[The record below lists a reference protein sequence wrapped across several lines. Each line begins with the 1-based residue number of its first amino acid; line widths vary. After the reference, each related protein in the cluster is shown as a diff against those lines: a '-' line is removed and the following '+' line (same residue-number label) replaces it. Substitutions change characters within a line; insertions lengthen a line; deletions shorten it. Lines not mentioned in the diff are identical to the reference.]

1 MLKHLSLP
9 FGKAKTLLLCET
21 DGFSLNAVVV
31 ERHDDDIRVLHRAL
45 SEQGNMTE
53 ALSDVLVQ
61 LAGQGWS
68 AGCPAIL
75 LTPAVLATLIELPV
89 NPAKPRPLPQMKML
103 VQNEVE
109 VLLIQH
115 MLRWSIGNLL
125 LRQGY
130 LTDEQLQT
138 VLDMQQNKPNPN
150 TGLSMSEQYSFRR
163 FGELAEELGYIKRS
177 QLSACLEGQEW
188 LKGEEFPIECNWS
201 PQSPVNDSPGMFN
214 WLVSCVSQPLLKRW
228 VDLFARHNMSL
239 KALYPT
245 SCCSAAL
252 LQQQPDPHVV
262 LQTLPGQ
269 VVLLRQQQGIITHL
283 HADSHVSKSSLSMC
297 LESFHALQISHHE
310 PLWLITGSD
319 EQETLAAELEQSLG
333 TTVNRFADERLDAL
347 FSASMLAVASHEF
360 DFARSSFCLG
370 VQEGGPVPPPLQR
383 VEVRAGLLA
392 GVLLLLLVGTEVS
405 LSLRQQWA
413 QTEHQ
418 QLSEKWAETNR
429 ALKKI
434 KKLKRQH
441 QQARQAVADKQAE
454 IQRLQAMLDF
464 YNKTVP
470 GREALVLDLL
480 GMLQHVVDEQTLF
493 LAFNETDA
501 PLSAQ
506 QYVSKNHK
514 NSFVSEHF
522 ELLGWAL
529 NEAAAQQL
537 IQNVQAAIKN
547 WNMEVYDTS
556 VMTAKGPFNL
566 DGYSVN
572 IMLLK
577 WQQKEVDN

>member
-1 MLKHLSLP
+1 MLKQLSLP

-31 ERHDDDIRVLHRAL
+31 ERHEHDVRVLHRAR
-45 SEQGNMTE
+45 SEQGNMAE
-53 ALSDVLVQ
+53 ALPDVLAQ

-68 AGCPAIL
+68 AGCPAVL

-89 NPAKPRPLPQMKML
+89 NPASPRPIPQMKVL

-150 TGLSMSEQYSFRR
+150 AGLSMSEQYSFRR
-163 FGELAEELGYIKRS
+163 FGELAEEMGYIKRS

-201 PQSPVNDSPGMFN
+201 AQSPVNDSPGMFN

-228 VDLFARHNMSL
+228 VDLFARQNIKL
-239 KALYPT
+239 KALFPT
-245 SCCSAAL
+245 TCCSAAL

-262 LQTLPGQ
+262 LQTWSGQ
-269 VVLLRQQQGIITHL
+269 VVLLRQQQNAITHL
-283 HADSHVSKSSLSMC
+283 QTDSHASKSSLAMC
-297 LESFHALQISHHE
+297 LESFHALQIAHHE
-310 PLWLITGSD
+310 PLWLIAGSD
-319 EQETLAAELEQSLG
+319 EEESLAAELEQSLG
-333 TTVNRFADERLDAL
+333 ATVNRFVDERLDAL
-347 FSASMLAVASHEF
+347 FSASMLAVSRHALGCIN
-360 DFARSSFCLG
+360 SSFCLG
-370 VQEGGPVPPPLQR
+370 VQEGGPIPPPLQR
-383 VEVRAGLLA
+383 LEVRAGLFA
-392 GVLLLLLVGTEVS
+392 GVLLLLLAVTEVS
-405 LSLRQQWA
+405 LSLRHQWA

-418 QLSEKWAETNR
+418 ELSEQWAKTNR
-429 ALKKI
+429 SLKKI
-434 KKLKRQH
+434 KKLTRQH

-464 YNKTVP
+464 YNKAVP
-470 GREALVLDLL
+470 GREVLILDLL
-480 GMLQHVVDEQTLF
+480 GMLQHVVNEETLF
-493 LAFNETDA
+493 LSLTETDIPA
-501 PLSAQ
+501 PAR
-506 QYVSKNHK
+506 QYVEKNFK
-514 NSFVSEHF
+514 NKVVTEHF
-522 ELLGWAL
+522 NLLGWAL

-537 IQNVQAAIKN
+537 IQNIEAAINN
-547 WNMEVYDTS
+547 WSMEVYDTS

-572 IMLLK
+572 ISLLK
-577 WQQKEVDN
+577 WREKEADK